1 MTDLKNIKVNNIDD
15 ESRIDRWLKRRF
27 PLLTQSFIENK
38 LRRGLIKINHKKVK
52 SNYQVLDGDVVSIS
66 KFSEK
71 IFSTIKITKTKKFIP
86 KETISVFKSSIIYES
101 LDFMVIN
108 KWTGISVQGVNK
120 KEISIDDIINNIA
133 DKYSL
138 VHRLDKDTSGLLII
152 AKNYK
157 SAKVFGT
164 LFRDQKIE
172 KMYFA
177 ICQGVPKNL
186 NSIVKLGINKK
197 KSNKNL
203 QTITKY
209 KVVNKSNK
217 ISLILYKPLTGKTH
231 QLRIVSK
238 YLNCPIIGDSKY
250 GNNKNYS
257 KEQLMLNAFYL
268 QFTFKNY
275 QYEFSS
281 ILPQNILRFMKRV
294 NLVFPKGVKIEDLS
308 KTF

>member
-1 MTDLKNIKVNNIDD
+1 MTDQKNIKVDNIDD
-15 ESRIDRWLKRRF
+15 ETRIDRWLKRRF
-27 PLLTQSFIENK
+27 SLLTQSFIENK

-52 SNYQVLDGDVVSIS
+52 SNYQVLAGDVVSIL

-86 KETISVFKSSIIYES
+86 KEIFSIFKSSIIYES
-101 LDFMVIN
+101 FDFMVIN
-108 KWTGISVQGVNK
+108 KWTGISVQGTNK
-120 KEISIDDIINNIA
+120 REISIDDIINNIS
-133 DKYSL
+133 DKFSL

-157 SAKVFGT
+157 SAKVFGK
-164 LFRDQKIE
+164 LFRDREIE
-172 KMYFA
+172 KIYFA
-177 ICQGVPKNL
+177 ICQGIPRNL

-238 YLNCPIIGDSKY
+238 YLNCPIVGDAKY
-250 GNNKNYS
+250 GNNKNHS

-268 QFTFKNY
+268 QFTFKNQ
-275 QYEFSS
+275 QYEFRS
-281 ILPQNILRFMKRV
+281 ILPKNIIKFMKRV
-294 NLVFPKGVKIEDLS
+294 NLVIPKGEKIENLS

>member
-1 MTDLKNIKVNNIDD
+1 MTDQKNIKVDNIDD
-15 ESRIDRWLKRRF
+15 ETRIDRWLKRRF
-27 PLLTQSFIENK
+27 SLLTQSFIENK

-52 SNYQVLDGDVVSIS
+52 SNYQVLAGDVVSIL

-86 KETISVFKSSIIYES
+86 KEIFSIFKSSIIYES
-101 LDFMVIN
+101 FDFMVIN
-108 KWTGISVQGVNK
+108 KWTGISVQGTNK
-120 KEISIDDIINNIA
+120 REISIDDIINNIS
-133 DKYSL
+133 DKFSL

-157 SAKVFGT
+157 SAKVFGK
-164 LFRDQKIE
+164 LFRDRKIE
-172 KMYFA
+172 KIYFA
-177 ICQGVPKNL
+177 ICQGIPRNL

-238 YLNCPIIGDSKY
+238 YLNCPIVGDAKY
-250 GNNKNYS
+250 GNNKNHS

-268 QFTFKNY
+268 QFTFKNQ
-275 QYEFSS
+275 QYEFRS
-281 ILPQNILRFMKRV
+281 ILPKNIIKFMKRV
-294 NLVFPKGVKIEDLS
+294 NLVIPKGEKIENLS